1 MQKRGL
7 IFMDRVDRAG
17 VAPTF
22 LGFADGRKL
31 ITILEVGNTGLII

>member
-7 IFMDRVDRAG
+7 IFMDRVHRAR

-31 ITILEVGNTGLII
+31 IQFLRWGTLDS